1 METGNGAARRV
12 KSVCYFRSNHVP
24 TVYPD
29 LEGKMRQ
36 DRTELV
42 WSAVEGGRKILLKSS
57 RRPQQAGREA
67 LQPGYRKLLF

>member
-1 METGNGAARRV
+1 MQTGNGAARGV

-36 DRTELV
+36 NRQNLYGVLWKE
-42 WSAVEGGRKILLKSS
+42 EGR
-57 RRPQQAGREA
+57 
-67 LQPGYRKLLF
+67 FC